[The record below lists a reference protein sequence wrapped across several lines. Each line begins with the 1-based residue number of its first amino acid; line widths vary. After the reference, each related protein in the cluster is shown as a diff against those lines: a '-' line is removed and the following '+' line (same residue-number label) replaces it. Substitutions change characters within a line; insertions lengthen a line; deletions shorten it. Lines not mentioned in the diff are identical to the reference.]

1 MDLFARLHSATV
13 LAEQDNALPEF
24 LAERLLAVASSPH
37 CYPDTAEEIQK
48 IINMLPEY
56 DTYAQTGYMGMG
68 ANNAI
73 LEGALRRLEAK
84 RRQPASARW
93 RRHERCLS

>member
-37 CYPDTAEEIQK
+37 CYPDAAEEILA
-48 IINMLPEY
+48 IIDMLPLY

-68 ANNAI
+68 VNNAI

-84 RRQPASARW
+84 LVPPGNVPAEAA
-93 RRHERCLS
+93 